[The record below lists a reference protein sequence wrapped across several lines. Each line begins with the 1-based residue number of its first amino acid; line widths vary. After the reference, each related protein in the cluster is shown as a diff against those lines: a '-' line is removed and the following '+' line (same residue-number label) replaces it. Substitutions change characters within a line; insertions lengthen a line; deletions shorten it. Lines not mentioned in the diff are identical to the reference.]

1 MVSRRFACLFLA
13 VSMTLSSIWIV
24 SADQSHQ
31 IQDAAEAAASY
42 SAAVQALEEA
52 GLSQSAQANSNIAI
66 DLGMLEQGRRWT
78 CPSWPFGQCSCSRRR
93 KPGRRKPP
101 ARPTARPPAAPAAR
115 PPARPLLDAYDGAM
129 AARQITVYAAPSDS
143 AASLRTLRQGKV
155 ARLNA
160 RHRGRQLVSDHLQR
174 HHRLCPG

>member
-31 IQDAAEAAASY
+31 IQDGAEAAASY

-66 DLGMLEQGRRWT
+66 DLGMLEQEET
-78 CPSWPFGQCSCSRRR
+78 VDLSQLAVQAVQLQQEEE
-93 KPGRRKPP
+93 
-101 ARPTARPPAAPAAR
+101 ARQAE
-115 PPARPLLDAYDGAM
+115 
-129 AARQITVYAAPSDS
+129 AARQANREAAQVKMRQIESD
-143 AASLRTLRQGKV
+143 LK
-155 ARLNA
+155 NA
-160 RHRGRQLVSDHLQR
+160 LLENAQQM
-174 HHRLCPG
+174 